1 MQPVLGAGGNHVPN
15 VPRLVEPCD
24 ACGEPI
30 PKTAVEIEGPIIKG
44 AVVKFHVRCF
54 ALCRP
59 KRKREANKGRARAS
73 SCTPAVSNEHCRPAS
88 TTSRR
93 VSSSCPTSV

>member
-1 MQPVLGAGGNHVPN
+1 MGSAYYQWVEVPGLPGRRCKPVLGAGAGPRAY

-54 ALCRP
+54 TLWQTE
-59 KRKREANKGRARAS
+59 RKAEANKG
-73 SCTPAVSNEHCRPAS
+73 
-88 TTSRR
+88 
-93 VSSSCPTSV
+93 